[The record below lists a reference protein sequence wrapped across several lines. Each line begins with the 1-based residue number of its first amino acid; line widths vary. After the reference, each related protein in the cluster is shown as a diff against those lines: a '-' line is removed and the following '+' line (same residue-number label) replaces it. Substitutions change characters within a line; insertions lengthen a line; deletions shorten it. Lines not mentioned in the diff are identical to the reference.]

1 MTRTYKKLLVTTLS
15 IIGLTLLSAPKA
27 EAGLFGDWLNGG
39 LKPEPNFTVLGQGIT
54 WPVPSLCVGAKAGKT
69 ADTKVST
76 KGLYFKLPFFELDLP
91 FPTLTLGTKNHKVN
105 VGVHGVAKA
114 ETDGEKTE

>member
-39 LKPEPNFTVLGQGIT
+39 LKPEPNFTVLGQ
-54 WPVPSLCVGAKAGKT
+54 
-69 ADTKVST
+69 
-76 KGLYFKLPFFELDLP
+76 
-91 FPTLTLGTKNHKVN
+91 
-105 VGVHGVAKA
+105 
-114 ETDGEKTE
+114 